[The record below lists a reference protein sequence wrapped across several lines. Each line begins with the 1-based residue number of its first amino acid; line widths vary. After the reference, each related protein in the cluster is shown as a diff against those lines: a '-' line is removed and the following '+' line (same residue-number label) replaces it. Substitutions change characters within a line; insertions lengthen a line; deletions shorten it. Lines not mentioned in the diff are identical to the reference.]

1 MMVEWTETEVAAFLD
16 GELKGVEHDRIARAI
31 ASDPA
36 ARALA
41 DRLRKVDEL
50 LREAYGAALDEPV
63 PHAMRTAIRGHD
75 DNPATADR
83 DGDASASD
91 SGEVVAFPA
100 RHKLRTSWWPMAAA
114 ASLALV
120 VGYGAGELVH
130 LDTDDG
136 PAAALA
142 VGPATTAIAEALEHE
157 PSGASRGGVRPVA
170 SFLTT
175 QGAYCRE
182 FETGEPPMRRRRSAS
197 PAGWARM
204 AGTSSRRWRPQKPT
218 RRGRPMACSRRHQ
231 VPQWTPWPRSW
242 TRSGRVR
249 RSDPTRSATSS
260 TAAGSEQDLSANLAV
275 GSVRG
280 NRLEAR

>member
-63 PHAMRTAIRGHD
+63 PHAMRTAIGGHD

-83 DGDASASD
+83 DGDAGASD
-91 SGEVVAFPA
+91 SSEVIAFPA

-136 PAAALA
+136 LAAALA

-157 PSGASRGGVRPVA
+157 PSGASRGSVRPVA

-182 FETGEPPMRRRRSAS
+182 FETGDADAPSALGL
-197 PAGWARM
+197 ACRVGEDGW
-204 AGTSSRRWRPQKPT
+204 
-218 RRGRPMACSRRHQ
+218 H
-231 VPQWTPWPRSW
+231 V
-242 TRSGRVR
+242 
-249 RSDPTRSATSS
+249 
-260 TAAGSEQDLSANLAV
+260 LSAMATAGADPQGTADDLFAPASGAAMDAV
-275 GSVRG
+275 APLLDALGAGPTLGPDEERDVIDRG
-280 NRLEAR
+280 WQ